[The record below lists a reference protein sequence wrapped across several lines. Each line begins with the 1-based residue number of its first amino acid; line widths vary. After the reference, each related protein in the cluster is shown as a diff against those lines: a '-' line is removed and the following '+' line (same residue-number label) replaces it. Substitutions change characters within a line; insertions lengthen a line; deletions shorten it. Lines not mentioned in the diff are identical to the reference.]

1 MVNTLELK
9 AVIVRKGMKQI
20 EVAKKMGMSRK
31 TWFDRMSKKK
41 FDSDEMYKLIQILD
55 IENPTPI
62 FFADEVTR

>member
-1 MVNTLELK
+1 MVDTLELK

-62 FFADEVTR
+62 FFADEVTQ

>member
-9 AVIVRKGMKQI
+9 AAIVRKGMKQI
-20 EVAKKMGMSRK
+20 EVAEKMGMSRK

-62 FFADEVTR
+62 FFAEEDTQ

>member
-1 MVNTLELK
+1 MVDTLELK

-62 FFADEVTR
+62 FFCG